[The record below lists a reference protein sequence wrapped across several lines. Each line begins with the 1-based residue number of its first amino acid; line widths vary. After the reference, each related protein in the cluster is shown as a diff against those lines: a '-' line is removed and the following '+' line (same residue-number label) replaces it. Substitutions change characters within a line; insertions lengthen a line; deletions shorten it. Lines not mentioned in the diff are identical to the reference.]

1 MGGVFTKEF
10 IVQTVIQVLL
20 VGGVVFFVQKS
31 YESYLAEERLRNESL
46 LASKKE
52 AYYYAIEV
60 AYRHMA
66 AVDYDRNAVTG
77 KTLPIM
83 KRNRGTAPPN
93 ELEINMAF
101 SKLYLYAGD
110 TSIVSSFYRTIVRM
124 DSNYTPIYHMK
135 EFLDRISRDLNESQI
150 ERKNIDFPYIIA
162 DTSHKLLEVN

>member
-1 MGGVFTKEF
+1 
-10 IVQTVIQVLL
+10 
-20 VGGVVFFVQKS
+20 
-31 YESYLAEERLRNESL
+31 
-46 LASKKE
+46 
-52 AYYYAIEV
+52 
-60 AYRHMA
+60 
-66 AVDYDRNAVTG
+66 
-77 KTLPIM
+77 
-83 KRNRGTAPPN
+83 
-93 ELEINMAF
+93 MAF